1 MIDFTYQNP
10 TKIIFGKGSIE
21 KLSSEILRIGT
32 RVLLVYGGESL
43 KNSGI
48 YDYIIQQLQSHF
60 IDYQELSY
68 VTMPSLN
75 RVYEGIQCVK
85 EHHLDM
91 VIGIGGGTC
100 IDVAKAIALGAA
112 NDLDIWDVLTGKISY
127 EDLECLPVAAVV
139 TIPGSGSEMDGNS
152 EIDDIDTGIHGSIG
166 SFIKTYPRFSILDP
180 ELTYDIPYSLTLYHG
195 VTILVQ
201 AMEQYVCQTIDTP
214 IQDGL
219 AESILKTVLSSL
231 KRLKNSFHDEDA
243 RAQLMW
249 ASALTTS
256 RLLARGKQSL
266 WLGGALGAI
275 IEEKCGLT
283 YSQGIA
289 ITWPKYLFTCYKEY
303 VMVLK
308 SFALNVMNISPENKS
323 CDEIAYEGVKAFQEI
338 LLELG
343 VANTILD
350 LGIKKCEIE
359 DMNDDI
365 ERLASKN
372 VITKKDIQTIIQL
385 SIGG

>member
-1 MIDFTYQNP
+1 MIDFTYLNP

-21 KLSSEILRIGT
+21 KLSDEILNVGT

-43 KNSGI
+43 KNSGTYNCI
-48 YDYIIQQLQSHF
+48 TQQLQSHL

-68 VTMPSLN
+68 VTIPSLD
-75 RVYEGIQCVK
+75 RVYEGIQLVK
-85 EHHLDM
+85 DYQLDM

-112 NDLDIWDVLTGKISY
+112 NDLDIWNVLTGKISY
-127 EDLECLPVAAVV
+127 EDLNCLPIASIV

-152 EIDDIDTGIHGSIG
+152 EIDNIDTGVHGSIG
-166 SFIKTYPRFSILDP
+166 SFMKSYPRFSILDP

-201 AMEQYVCQTIDTP
+201 AMEQYVCQTLDTP

-231 KRLKNSFHDEDA
+231 KRLKNNLHDEDA

-256 RLLARGKQSL
+256 RLIARGKQSL
-266 WLGGALGAI
+266 WLGGALGGI
-275 IEEKCGLT
+275 IEEKFGLT

-289 ITWPKYLFTCYKEY
+289 ITWPKYLLTCYKEY
-303 VMVLK
+303 ITILK
-308 SFALNVMNISPENKS
+308 SFAINVMNISPENKS
-323 CDEIAYEGVKAFQEI
+323 CDEIAYEGVKAFQET

-350 LGIKKCEIE
+350 LGLQTCEISE
-359 DMNDDI
+359 MSDNI
-365 ERLASKN
+365 ERFASKN
-372 VITKKDIQTIIQL
+372 VMTKEDIKTIIQL